1 MQGCVE
7 TWVLWVCSGF
17 RLQGAFHHKACAYVH
32 PFDAPAR
39 VCVARVAL
47 HCVAM
52 HHAAQVYTV
61 EHLVSVWLHEAIRV
75 YADAAADAKD
85 AFSVEKVAPWGIR

>member
-1 MQGCVE
+1 
-7 TWVLWVCSGF
+7 
-17 RLQGAFHHKACAYVH
+17 
-32 PFDAPAR
+32 
-39 VCVARVAL
+39 
-47 HCVAM
+47 M